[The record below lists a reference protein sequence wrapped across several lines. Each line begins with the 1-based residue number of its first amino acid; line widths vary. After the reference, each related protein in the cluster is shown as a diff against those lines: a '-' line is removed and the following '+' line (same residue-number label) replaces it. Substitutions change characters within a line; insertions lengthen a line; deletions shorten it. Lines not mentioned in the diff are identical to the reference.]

1 MHLNKVRNATTDA
14 HFDMF
19 YEAFLPEYTVKDWVL
34 FVEAFPRSYDEFIN
48 LYGYNDDEF
57 ELALLYNEA
66 NDHIEFLFSDDRI
79 LEPVCLDML
88 IKLTHGFYW
97 QADAAAYLSMHIQSM
112 LKDHPDL
119 MSTFLKDKDDDLVK
133 DFLKCAISTPH
144 PEPENTVYYNEY
156 LKLVEQY
163 KNRSPKIVRLFKAA
177 HKELVDEWRE

>member
-1 MHLNKVRNATTDA
+1 MRK
-14 HFDMF
+14 F
-19 YEAFLPEYTVKDWVL
+19 YEHVK
-34 FVEAFPRSYDEFIN
+34 
-48 LYGYNDDEF
+48 
-57 ELALLYNEA
+57 
-66 NDHIEFLFSDDRI
+66 
-79 LEPVCLDML
+79 
-88 IKLTHGFYW
+88 
-97 QADAAAYLSMHIQSM
+97 AYLSMHIQSM

-144 PEPENTVYYNEY
+144 PEAENTVYYNEY